1 MTRNRFEAG
10 AERYARFRPSYP
22 PELAAHLAEAARR
35 SVAASGSADDA
46 ELCALDV
53 GCGTGQLT
61 RGLAEHFTRVI
72 GADPS
77 ADQLSRATAHPRI
90 TYVRAPAE
98 ALPAADASVHL
109 VAAAQAAHWFD
120 LDAFYSEVR
129 RVAAPHAVLALVS
142 YGVIETPPEFAPMF
156 DRFYTEGI
164 GPFWPPERRHV
175 DAGYATLAFPFPE
188 LPMSDLAI
196 VRDLARRLP
205 RLRVDVDGGARR
217 RRGRPGRRVRR
228 LRRRPPCPLGRPGPQ
243 AHVPL
248 AAPRAPRPGVSRS
261 LREARV
267 GARG

>member
-35 SVAASGSADDA
+35 SAAASGSADDA

-196 VRDLARRLP
+196 VRDLALDDFLGYVSTWTAVHAAAEAGRDDVFAAFAAD
-205 RLRVDVDGGARR
+205 LRALWGDPARR
-217 RRGRPGRRVRR
+217 YTFRWPLRGR
-228 LRRRPPCPLGRPGPQ
+228 LGR
-243 AHVPL
+243 V
-248 AAPRAPRPGVSRS
+248 
-261 LREARV
+261 
-267 GARG
+267 